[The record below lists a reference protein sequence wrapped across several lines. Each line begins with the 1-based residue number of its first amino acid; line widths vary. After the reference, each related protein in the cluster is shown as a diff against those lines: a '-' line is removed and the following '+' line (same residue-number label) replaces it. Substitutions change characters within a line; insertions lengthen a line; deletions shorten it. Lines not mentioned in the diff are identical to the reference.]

1 MGIPDALNKKRRFSF
16 GGLWKDVVRQKY
28 LYLMSIPFAFMVFI
42 FNYIPIWGWTMAFQK
57 YRVGRPFWEQSWV
70 GFDNFIALFQDTRFY
85 LALRNTL
92 GMSILGLLVGFTMP
106 IVFAILINELRNR
119 YFKKAVQTISYLPHF
134 VSWVVVAG
142 IVYKML
148 STDSGPVNQLIE
160 LFGGAP
166 VQFMAKEEN
175 FWGIVVIS
183 DLWKELGWNT
193 IIFLAAITAINPEL
207 YEAAKMDGAGR
218 FRQIIHVT
226 LPGISNIIIVLL
238 VLSIG
243 SLIAIGFEKQ
253 YQLSNPLVLDSA
265 LVLDFYALKYGIGM
279 NRFSFG
285 TAIGVVNSI
294 VSLML
299 LFTANGLFKKKT
311 GQSVM

>member
-1 MGIPDALNKKRRFSF
+1 
-16 GGLWKDVVRQKY
+16 
-28 LYLMSIPFAFMVFI
+28 MSIPFAILVLV

-57 YRVGRPFWEQSWV
+57 YRVGQPFWSQAWV
-70 GFDNFIALFQDTRFY
+70 GFDNFIALFQDDRFY

-92 GMSILGLLVGFTMP
+92 GMSILGLMVGFTMP

-119 YFKKAVQTISYLPHF
+119 FFKKTVQTVSYLPHF

-148 STDSGPVNQLIE
+148 STDSGPVNQVLG
-160 LFGGAP
+160 LFGQEP
-166 VQFMAKEEN
+166 VQFMAKEEY

-218 FRQIIHVT
+218 LTQIIHVT

-243 SLIAIGFEKQ
+243 NLIAIGFEKQ
-253 YQLSNPLVLDSA
+253 MQLSNPLVNDTA
-265 LVLDFYALKYGIGM
+265 LVLDLYALKYGIGM

-294 VSLML
+294 VSLTL
-299 LFTANGLFKKKT
+299 LFTANGIFKKRT